1 MLIIVEREYKKMSN
15 TEMKELSLDE
25 SGEINGGFS
34 VPVMEKYIQEL
45 PMLVKLA
52 IGMYLVAAG
61 LNGMYDLGY
70 MLGEFI
76 AHII

>member
-1 MLIIVEREYKKMSN
+1 
-15 TEMKELSLDE
+15 
-25 SGEINGGFS
+25 
-34 VPVMEKYIQEL
+34 MEKWIEEL

-52 IGMYLVAAG
+52 IGMYIVAAG

-76 AHII
+76 TYII

>member
-1 MLIIVEREYKKMSN
+1 
-15 TEMKELSLDE
+15 
-25 SGEINGGFS
+25 
-34 VPVMEKYIQEL
+34 MEKCIHEL

-52 IGMYLVAAG
+52 IGMYVVAAG

-76 AHII
+76 ARM